1 MPVTT
6 RNQRLNNVASLEKL
20 QAPKPVANQQVIGK
34 VRPDTNN
41 LLPWFTSVFKERMN
55 EIDKIIMIK
64 INLQHMINHR
74 QIIQKRII
82 EKRIRLTHFDTIRQ
96 ITEVMFF
103 VDQYLPEVYNLYP
116 LAEKFTKTVYEKVQ
130 DLYNQIRT
138 SNLKPETDDEYKAV
152 AAMITVLQDVEKN
165 IIPLLPR
172 NVLLKRR
179 RNFVDYTGM
188 DTIEP
193 LDGITNIWYDLTL
206 AEDPNYEPT
215 EDEDEDED
223 EDEEEEEEQEQ
234 EDKEQPQKVRKS
246 DNHIL
251 FVYDDE

>member
-1 MPVTT
+1 
-6 RNQRLNNVASLEKL
+6 
-20 QAPKPVANQQVIGK
+20 
-34 VRPDTNN
+34 
-41 LLPWFTSVFKERMN
+41 
-55 EIDKIIMIK
+55 
-64 INLQHMINHR
+64 
-74 QIIQKRII
+74 
-82 EKRIRLTHFDTIRQ
+82 
-96 ITEVMFF
+96 
-103 VDQYLPEVYNLYP
+103 
-116 LAEKFTKTVYEKVQ
+116 
-130 DLYNQIRT
+130 
-138 SNLKPETDDEYKAV
+138 
-152 AAMITVLQDVEKN
+152 MITVLQDVEKN